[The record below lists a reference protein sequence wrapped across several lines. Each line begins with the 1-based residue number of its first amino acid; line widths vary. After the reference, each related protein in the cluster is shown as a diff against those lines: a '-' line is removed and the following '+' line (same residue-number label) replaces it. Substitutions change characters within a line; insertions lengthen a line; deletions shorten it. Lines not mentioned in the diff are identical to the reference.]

1 MSRPW
6 MRGMRGASVA
16 FALLAAGCASVPRD
30 AGIDDVRKA
39 VEEQGVQKLGW
50 SPEQPIEPP
59 SDEALRPLLSGELD
73 VERAVEIALTN
84 NRDLLASLEELGVAR
99 ADLMAAST
107 VRNPVFHGE
116 VRFSGN
122 PGNPFEIGI
131 TQTLIDL
138 FQLPRRRA
146 LGQAAFEAARL
157 RVTGAVLGFAAEVRA
172 DYYTLQAAQQALAQ
186 QRTITAAAEASAEL
200 SRRQHDAGN
209 ISDLDLELEQ
219 SIYEGAKL
227 DLARA
232 ELDELESR
240 ERLLADLGALE
251 TLPLTLPAQEPPAE
265 DGQERSLEEMEA
277 AFPRRLDLS
286 IAEAEVEAARRA
298 LPLARASAYDELA
311 VGGHYEREP
320 DGKSTTGPSVELP
333 IPLFDRGLAG
343 RTRAVANL
351 RLAEQR
357 LHALTASARSEA
369 RAARERLLEARARA
383 EYLRTVVVP
392 RRQRILNLTQLE
404 YNAMLRGVF
413 DLIRARQGLSDAL
426 REQVMAT
433 RDYWLARTEL
443 DAAVSGVLG
452 FSTRPERPELR
463 RMDLFEPSPQQES
476 KENE

>member
-1 MSRPW
+1 MRRPW
-6 MRGMRGASVA
+6 MRGAWMAV
-16 FALLAAGCASVPRD
+16 ALLAAGCASVPRD
-30 AGIDDVRKA
+30 AGIGDVQKA
-39 VEEQGVQKLGW
+39 VEEQSGQKLGW

-59 SDEALRPLLSGELD
+59 TDDQLRPLLSGELTA
-73 VERAVEIALTN
+73 ERAVEIALTH

-99 ADLMAAST
+99 ADLIAAST

-116 VRFSGN
+116 VRFSGS

-131 TQTLIDL
+131 MQTLIDL

-157 RVTGAVLGFAAEVRA
+157 QVTGAVLGFAAEVRA
-172 DYYTLQAAQQALAQ
+172 DYYTLQAAQQALVQ

-219 SIYEGAKL
+219 SIYERAKL

-232 ELDELESR
+232 ELDELQSR
-240 ERLLADLGALE
+240 ERLLADLGVLE
-251 TLPLTLPAQEPPAE
+251 TLPLTLPAQAPPE
-265 DGQERSLEEMEA
+265 EGGQERSLEEMEA
-277 AFPRRLDLS
+277 AFPRRLDVS
-286 IAEAEVEAARRA
+286 IAQAEVEAARRA
-298 LPLARASAYDELA
+298 LPLARSSAYDELA
-311 VGGHYEREP
+311 LGGHYEREP
-320 DGKSTTGPSVELP
+320 DSKDTAGPAVEVP

-343 RTRAVANL
+343 KTRAAANL
-351 RLAEQR
+351 RAAEQR
-357 LHALTASARSEA
+357 LHALTVAARSEA

-392 RRQRILNLTQLE
+392 RRQRILSLTQVE

-413 DLIRARQGLSDAL
+413 DLIRARQGISDAL
-426 REQVMAT
+426 REQVMAI

-443 DAAVSGVLG
+443 DAAMSGVLG
-452 FSTRPERPELR
+452 LSTRPERPELR